1 MDKSKDGKDGKD
13 GGERS
18 RFESAEW
25 RNEDHG
31 PDKNEIYKFLGVEP
45 ADGNKIKEVYN
56 KATEEISRRMNII
69 TKSELNG
76 NNLVKAIIML
86 AYPMNICKFTQCWRW
101 VLYMVVSRKFENK
114 NQKKWVTNSIEDET
128 ILTINNW
135 KNNSN

>member
-1 MDKSKDGKDGKD
+1 MEKSKDGKERKD

-31 PDKNEIYKFLGVEP
+31 PDENEIYKFLGVEP

-56 KATEEISRRMNII
+56 KVTEEISRRMNII
-69 TKSELNG
+69 TKTELNG

-86 AYPMNICKFTQCWRW
+86 AYPMNICKFTQCWCW
-101 VLYMVVSRKFENK
+101 VLYGCLKEVWKQESRK
-114 NQKKWVTNSIEDET
+114 V
-128 ILTINNW
+128 
-135 KNNSN
+135 SN